1 MTKDAIQVRRAV
13 APLGAPYKDCLVAAD
28 DESAA
33 RIARVEFGE
42 VAEIRIVRHR
52 SLPQHRLFF
61 GILQHVAENS
71 RFETAE
77 RLLVALKIRL
87 GRYDL
92 CRLPN
97 GRDVPVPQSISF
109 DKMDQ
114 ADFQGFFNDAVRLIC
129 EDVLDNYDQAKLIR
143 EVEEMLG
150 IPPMDENAACHAG
163 PPLALAARE
172 GRAG

>member
-1 MTKDAIQVRRAV
+1 MKSPLLVRRAV
-13 APLGAPYKDCLVAAD
+13 APLGALYKDCLVPAD

-61 GILQHVAENS
+61 GIVQHVAENS
-71 RFETAE
+71 HFETAD

-114 ADFQGFFNDAVRLIC
+114 AEFQSFFNDAVRLIC
-129 EDVLDNYDQAKLIR
+129 EEVLDHYDEAKLVR

-150 IPPMDENAACHAG
+150 IPPLDGSAAGHAG
-163 PPLALAARE
+163 PALALAARE
-172 GRAG
+172 GRTG

>member
-1 MTKDAIQVRRAV
+1 MKDAIRVRRAV
-13 APLGAPYKDCLVAAD
+13 ASLGALYKDCLVPAD
-28 DESAA
+28 EESAA
-33 RIARVEFGE
+33 RIARVELGD

-114 ADFQGFFNDAVRLIC
+114 AEFQSFFNDAVRLIC
-129 EDVLDNYDQAKLIR
+129 EEVLNHYDQAKLVR

-150 IPPMDENAACHAG
+150 IPSLDESAAA
-163 PPLALAARE
+163 PALARGARNTS
-172 GRAG
+172 

>member
-1 MTKDAIQVRRAV
+1 MKDAVRVRRAI
-13 APLGAPYKDCLVAAD
+13 APLGALFKDCLVPAD
-28 DESAA
+28 DESSA

-71 RFETAE
+71 RFETPE

-97 GRDVPVPQSISF
+97 GRDVPVPQSIAF
-109 DKMDQ
+109 EKMDQ
-114 ADFQGFFNDAVRLIC
+114 AEFQTFFNDAVRLIC
-129 EDVLDNYDQAKLIR
+129 EEVLDHYDQAALVREVAEMVGMPPMEQVLPIR
-143 EVEEMLG
+143 EG
-150 IPPMDENAACHAG
+150 HDGHKS
-163 PPLALAARE
+163 
-172 GRAG
+172 